1 MKKNRLTERN
11 LHRLVRRV
19 ISESQLLTE
28 EVHCNPNTA
37 GTSCGDGKI
46 WCEVEAGPGSG
57 TISGCFC
64 RHTHWCDQHGCN
76 PECSGDSTMGP
87 LYPEGDNPLD
97 PKNLKGAE
105 AVRGRDLQIGGGSGF
120 VNPQGGSDR
129 LTKFNNLNRQ
139 IGESDLRRLVKRV
152 ISEKKKEDSGELGL
166 DKGKAECWICS
177 NWRNETGTDRFY
189 CEKQQRDSSG
199 NCDGYSS
206 ASRCRRKC
214 AKMNKVSI
222 NQVGIKRGNKIT
234 PGNELSTIR

>member
-1 MKKNRLTERN
+1 MKRNRLTERN

-28 EVHCNPNTA
+28 EVHCLPNTA
-37 GTSCGDGKI
+37 GTDCGGGKI

-64 RHTHWCDQHGCN
+64 RHGSWCDQHGCN

-87 LYPEGDNPLD
+87 TYPEGND
-97 PKNLKGAE
+97 PRYLKGAE

-129 LTKFNNLNRQ
+129 LAKFNNRQ

-152 ISEKKKEDSGELGL
+152 LSEVEYLTE
-166 DKGKAECWICS
+166 KAKADCYVCS
-177 NWRNETGTDRFY
+177 NWRNENGTDRFY

-206 ASRCRRKC
+206 QAKCRRKC

-222 NQVGIKRGNKIT
+222 NQVGVKRGNKII
-234 PGNELSTIR
+234 PGHELSTIR